1 MVIKKAIKN
10 EKIQLYN
17 NGKLKRDY
25 IYVDDATDAIILAL
39 KKLINTNLRF
49 LILEVA
55 SQKQVTK
62 SLK

>member
-25 IYVDDATDAIILAL
+25 IYVDDATDTIILAL

-49 LILEVA
+49 LILKWLPKNK
-55 SQKQVTK
+55 SQNR
-62 SLK
+62 